1 MKQIMMSFAAGLVLS
16 GAAIA
21 RPVPS
26 DAATLPRTFADQPEV
41 AWLPW
46 WLVNGPVCMVN
57 PGPLCV
63 RK

>member
-1 MKQIMMSFAAGLVLS
+1 MKLIAVTLMVGLCLPVATL
-16 GAAIA
+16 A
-21 RPVPS
+21 RSLPS
-26 DAATLPRTFADQPEV
+26 DVRVTPRLETETG
-41 AWLPW
+41 WLPW